1 MSAFSVG
8 SQSKPN
14 MEPTEPLAYPQ
25 KQNFNLKQVQ
35 PNTTL
40 VPI

>member
-8 SQSKPN
+8 SQSKPS
-14 MEPTEPLAYPQ
+14 MEPTEPLAYPK
-25 KQNFNLKQVQ
+25 KQNFNKQVQ